1 MYIYLTHQN
10 NPNQMKT
17 IYTLLILL
25 LTFSVANAQS
35 QNREVKVVTVNEL
48 NVNTISSKITIEF
61 SNNIQKTETTV
72 IENTNE
78 VIARTNSDI
87 RLYLNRVRN
96 VQNINLLF
104 PKIYKEKVA

>member
-1 MYIYLTHQN
+1 
-10 NPNQMKT
+10 MKT